1 MIQEQWPDDCEMRAT
16 PHGTWVLHPALRRE
30 YQLFFDSFP
39 DKETRG
45 EFENQKDAREAAH
58 RVRTTWKSRVY
69 AMHYERNRRRRFH
82 AANIAAETGLDEW
95 CNDVQERAELRTQA
109 EMRRQRKRKA
119 AIAITQ
125 APYARQGG
133 RPRGLKTIS
142 DTWLRE
148 AYDKL
153 PADARCSNTK
163 AAAAIRASLTPE
175 VRRLPG
181 TKESS
186 LRQRLGRLIR

>member
-1 MIQEQWPDDCEMRAT
+1 MTRKEWPDDCEMCAT
-16 PHGTWVLHPALRRE
+16 PRGTWVLHPALRRE
-30 YQLFFDSFP
+30 YQQLFDNFP
-39 DKETRG
+39 DEETRG
-45 EFENQKDAREAAH
+45 EFAHHKDAREAAD
-58 RVRTTWKSRVY
+58 RVRATGKSRFY

-82 AANIAAETGLDEW
+82 AATIAAETGLDVW
-95 CNDVQERAELRTQA
+95 TNDVQEHAELLTQA
-109 EMRRQRKRKA
+109 EMRQQRKRKS
-119 AIAITQ
+119 AIVITQ

-133 RPRGLKTIS
+133 RPRGLRTIS

-153 PADARCSNTK
+153 PADARHSKTK
-163 AAAAIRASLTPE
+163 AAAAIRASLSLE

-181 TKESS
+181 TRESS